1 LTRGR
6 PTWSIVWFEPQ
17 CRRSAGFSPEKPQN
31 TARNWCVDGGAVKRY
46 KAAFQTEL
54 IVVTMAHHKSA
65 QKRIRR
71 TKTRTAINRARVSRI
86 RTYIKNVETAV
97 ASGDR
102 EAAAAALK
110 KAEPELMRGVR
121 RGVMKQNT
129 ASRRVSKL
137 SRRVKT
143 MSI

>member
-1 LTRGR
+1 
-6 PTWSIVWFEPQ
+6 
-17 CRRSAGFSPEKPQN
+17 
-31 TARNWCVDGGAVKRY
+31 
-46 KAAFQTEL
+46 
-54 IVVTMAHHKSA
+54 MAYHKSA

-86 RTYIKNVETAV
+86 RTHIKNVETAV
-97 ASGDR
+97 AGGDR
-102 EAAAAALK
+102 EAAADALK

-137 SRRVKT
+137 SRRVKS
-143 MSI
+143 MSV